1 MTTNTVE
8 HIPVPLRRL
17 QWPPKSATRSSGWS
31 SLSPRPSV
39 RPCRHRRRRRRHTRT
54 TLQPPPAP
62 RGATTTTIIIQ
73 SVPTVCT
80 VVHPPPDPPRTDC
93 IRTTAVRM
101 RERFIRVHP
110 VARSHGRLNQADTI
124 DTLHRIVETGIETD
138 ARICCHGE
146 GVQGSGTVCTRLGA
160 PPPRIAGTTT
170 GLTGIEGLLHTTTP
184 NTSNITIT
192 REKTLLTVVTM
203 TLLLTVRDLWT
214 PTEMI
219 MKVGSLLVIT
229 SFLIQFHSVYGIMEN
244 PER

>member
-8 HIPVPLRRL
+8 HIPVPLLR
-17 QWPPKSATRSSGWS
+17 PPRSATRSSGS
-31 SLSPRPSV
+31 SNLSLRPSV

-62 RGATTTTIIIQ
+62 RGATTTTTTTIIQ

-101 RERFIRVHP
+101 RERFTRVHP
-110 VARSHGRLNQADTI
+110 VARSHGRLNQVDMI

-146 GVQGSGTVCTRLGA
+146 GVQGSGMACTRVGA
-160 PPPRIAGTTT
+160 PRIAGTTT
-170 GLTGIEGLLHTTTP
+170 G
-184 NTSNITIT
+184 
-192 REKTLLTVVTM
+192 
-203 TLLLTVRDLWT
+203 
-214 PTEMI
+214 
-219 MKVGSLLVIT
+219 
-229 SFLIQFHSVYGIMEN
+229 
-244 PER
+244 